1 MKIPETAQKQT
12 EDIAIGSGYMYIKEY
27 EKGSAIL
34 RHGLRDD
41 PVSRL

>member
-27 EKGSAIL
+27 EKAVPFL
-34 RHGLRDD
+34 KYR
-41 PVSRL
+41 RLP